1 MKNWLQ
7 AFRLRTLPLAISSI
21 ILGSFLAD
29 FYGKHDWNITVLS
42 IITTIFLQIL
52 SNLANDYGDG
62 KKGVDNDNRIG
73 PERAIQSGKISLKS
87 MKRAIYIFILL
98 SLTSGISLIYI
109 GTKSLAMSNSLLFFG
124 LGILAIGAAIKYTM
138 GKNPYGYSGLGDLF
152 VFLFF
157 GLTGVL
163 GTFYLHTHSL
173 PLDIILPASSVGL
186 MSVAVL
192 NLNNMRDRENDK
204 ASGKN
209 TLVVKLGIENAKIY
223 HIVILI
229 TSVILSVIFTIINY
243 THPIQLLFLVVVPI
257 LASNIKIVWNHTL
270 PASLD
275 KELKK
280 IALGTLLFAFTFGIG
295 LYIEY
300 A

>member
-1 MKNWLQ
+1 MKNWLK
-7 AFRLRTLPLAISSI
+7 AFRLRTLPLALSSI

-29 FYGKHDWNITVLS
+29 FYGSHSWTITTLALT
-42 IITTIFLQIL
+42 TTIFLQIL

-62 KKGVDNDNRIG
+62 KKGVDNIHRVG
-73 PERAIQSGKISLKS
+73 PKRAIQSGAISLTA
-87 MKRAIYIFILL
+87 MKKAIIIFIAL
-98 SLTSGISLIYI
+98 SLISGVSLIYH
-109 GTKSLAMSNSLLFFG
+109 GTKELDLSNAILFFG

-163 GTFYLHTHSL
+163 GTFFLHTHNL
-173 PLDIILPASSVGL
+173 PLEIILPASSVGL

-229 TSVILSVIFTIINY
+229 LSVILSIIFTVINY
-243 THPIQLLFLVVVPI
+243 AHPIQLLFLVVVPI

-280 IALGTLLFAFTFGIG
+280 IALGTLMFSLTFGIG
-295 LYIEY
+295 LYLDY